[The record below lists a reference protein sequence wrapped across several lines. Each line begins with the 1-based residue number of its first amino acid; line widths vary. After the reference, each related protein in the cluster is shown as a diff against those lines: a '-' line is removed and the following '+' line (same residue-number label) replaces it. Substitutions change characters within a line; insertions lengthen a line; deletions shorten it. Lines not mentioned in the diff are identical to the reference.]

1 MPQVATRYKSL
12 RNIRRRSRNRNGK
25 SGILSALADGA
36 FVPYVIEASYSFNE
50 AFRDLFPHGLP
61 PETPLVT
68 VDGSSSGAACGDPA
82 TRAVEV
88 SDRVPDLKLDW
99 ERCEG
104 EWSLLTT
111 CDPPPYA
118 TGVYVIWEPLL
129 FVRGR
134 RAVCVGQGPIRA
146 RLAEHRRD
154 ERIGHHG
161 TGSLLVTWAPCR
173 PDARAGVVRFLAAR
187 YRPYENESDPR
198 ADPVSVNLP
207 L

>member
-1 MPQVATRYKSL
+1 MEGVAYSP
-12 RNIRRRSRNRNGK
+12 RSRMAH
-25 SGILSALADGA
+25 SS
-36 FVPYVIEASYSFNE
+36 PYVIEAVYSFNE
-50 AFRDLFPHGLP
+50 AFRDPFPNGLP
-61 PETPLVT
+61 PETPLVA
-68 VDGSSSGAACGDPA
+68 VDGSSSGAACGDPE

-88 SDRVPDLKLDW
+88 SDEVPDLKLDW

-111 CDPPPYA
+111 CNPPPYA

-146 RLAEHRRD
+146 CLAHHRRD
-154 ERIGHHG
+154 ERISHHG

-187 YRPYENESDPR
+187 YRPYEDESDPR